1 MDLLKPVNNEDGS
14 AIILALVMLMLLT
27 LIGTSANNTA
37 TIEIQIAGNDRD
49 YKQLFYMAEAAS
61 MEALQR
67 ISDVTDTSQ
76 LQVGSG
82 STLSYV
88 IDTSLDSYDDLKA
101 AGATS
106 SVDANTV
113 YAVRAKGIAVGSSL
127 DMSNPTQLYEYEV
140 HGMSEDQGYAHVEI
154 GFRRRF

>member
-1 MDLLKPVNNEDGS
+1 MDFRKPINNEDGS

-49 YKQLFYMAEAAS
+49 YKQLFYLSEAAA

-76 LQVGSG
+76 LQPAGGTALTYIVES
-82 STLSYV
+82 
-88 IDTSLDSYDDLKA
+88 SLDSYSDLRA
-101 AGATS
+101 AGQTS
-106 SVDANTV
+106 SLDPSTFF
-113 YAVRAKGIAVGSSL
+113 AVRSKGVATGSSL

-140 HGMSEDQGYAHVEI
+140 HGMSEDRGYAHVEI